1 MIHPTEVSFTA
12 LIGHYTIDD
21 VDEFLTRVNLKLA
34 IDMGEVRL
42 GGSLR
47 DMQLLLDKGKRSP
60 PSQQFGHVALPRR
73 EGESILKQFLLRPWS
88 RRALRVGSPSP
99 KDLACGTNPQAISK
113 SLLLVASTA
122 TTTMRNR
129 KVTAMAS
136 QATAPDATARERR
149 WERGTPTTTAKAK
162 LA

>member
-60 PSQQFGHVALPRR
+60 PSQQFAGPSAWAVASR
-73 EGESILKQFLLRPWS
+73 EAAAGP
-88 RRALRVGSPSP
+88 SPSP